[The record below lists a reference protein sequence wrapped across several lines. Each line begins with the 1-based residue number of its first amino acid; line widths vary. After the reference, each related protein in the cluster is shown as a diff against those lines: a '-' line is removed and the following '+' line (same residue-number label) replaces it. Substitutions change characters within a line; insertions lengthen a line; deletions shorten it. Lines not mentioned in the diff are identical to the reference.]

1 MKSTYFS
8 LIIIGFIVSFS
19 SCKKEAGEG
28 GSSFIQGKVY
38 AKYYD
43 KYFYTIN
50 HTSYA
55 PDVDV
60 YIIYGE
66 DFTFAERQ
74 RTNFD
79 GSYEFKYLRP
89 GAYKIY
95 AYSRD
100 SSGLYKNK
108 VNPDAPDIAII
119 QNVDITKRMQ
129 TILAPDINI
138 LK

>member
-1 MKSTYFS
+1 MKSTYLG
-8 LIIIGFIVSFS
+8 LIVIGFGLSFG

-28 GSSFIQGKVY
+28 GTSSIQGKVH

-43 KYFYTIN
+43 KYFYALN
-50 HTSYA
+50 YTSYA

-66 DFTFAERQ
+66 DFTFSERQ
-74 RTNFD
+74 RTNYD

-89 GAYKIY
+89 GTYKIY

-100 SSGLYKNK
+100 SSGLFKNQ
-108 VNPDAPDIAII
+108 VNPDAPDVAIL
-119 QNVDITKRMQ
+119 QNVDITKQKQ